1 MFNLSEKRRFVRFEI
16 PLTVMFRESGARG
29 NYFQAVAS
37 NFSREGLCL
46 IASEFPF
53 ETSSMVDVKMDVPER
68 ETSLNISGEV
78 MWRCSADDR
87 WQAGLRFR
95 EVDRAGKMDV
105 LEYAY
110 NTWLMKMRS
119 RSK

>member
-1 MFNLSEKRRFVRFEI
+1 MFNLSEKRKFVRFEI
-16 PLTVMFRESGARG
+16 PLTVMFREFGAQG

-46 IASEFPF
+46 IAQEFPF
-53 ETSSMVDVKMDVPER
+53 DPNAMVEVKMDVPER
-68 ETSLNISGEV
+68 DGALNISGEV
-78 MWRCSADDR
+78 MWRCTSDDR

-95 EVDRAGKMDV
+95 EVDRTGKMDV

-110 NTWLMKMRS
+110 NSWLAKMRAN
-119 RSK
+119 R